1 MHKLTTLTLAMSSIL
16 LSSNINAAIKVADA
30 RSNAMGNTGVAS
42 ADYLTAPFYNPA
54 LATTYKSNDDFGF
67 FLAVD
72 ATASDPD
79 DAIETIDDLQ
89 SFMDDYDQ
97 STASNND
104 IVVLEDYL
112 DDLTDNTL
120 AVSAGGGIAIA
131 LPTKA
136 VSTNLFARGYAEVI
150 AATYISD
157 DSSSNDDAMAAKEN
171 YENSD
176 VQLLAFGYVEVGLAF
191 AKEFKIDGE
200 KVSFG
205 VTPKYQQM
213 TTYAQRVTIDDFDID
228 DYDESE
234 NTKNAFNVDL
244 GAAWYIDDF
253 TAAVAIKDLFS
264 QKIKAR
270 SSNISDTY
278 NLDTQI
284 TLGVAYTNDYFIAAI
299 DADLTKQSR
308 FEKIDDDT
316 QFIRIG
322 VEGNAWGWA
331 QLRAGYEMALP
342 DTLDNS
348 ITAGLGFSPFDLVSI
363 DVAGSY
369 AGENQLG
376 ASVGL
381 AVTF

>member
-16 LSSNINAAIKVADA
+16 LSSNINAATKVADA
-30 RSNAMGNTGVAS
+30 RGNAMGNTGVAS

-54 LATTYKSNDDFGF
+54 LATSYKSNDDFGF
-67 FLAVD
+67 FIAVD
-72 ATASDPD
+72 VAANDPD

-97 STASNND
+97 STASNSD
-104 IVVLEDYL
+104 VEVLEGYL
-112 DDLTDNTL
+112 DDLNDNTL
-120 AVSAGGGIAIA
+120 AVSAGLGVAIA
-131 LPTKA
+131 LPTEL
-136 VSTNLFARGYAEVI
+136 VSTNLFARGYTEVV

-157 DSSSNDDAMAAKEN
+157 DSTSSDEATAAQEN
-171 YENSD
+171 YESSE

-191 AKEFKIDGE
+191 AKEFKVAGE

-205 VTPKYQQM
+205 ITPKYQQM
-213 TTYAQRVTIDDFDID
+213 TTYAQKVTIDDFDVD

-253 TAAVAIKDLFS
+253 RAAVAIKDLFS
-264 QKIKAR
+264 QKIKAK
-270 SSNISDTY
+270 STNVSDTY

-284 TLGVAYTNDYFIAAI
+284 TLGVAYTNDYFVAAI

-308 FEKIDDDT
+308 FENIDDDT
-316 QFIRIG
+316 QFIRFG

-331 QLRAGYEMALP
+331 QLRAGYEMDLQ

-348 ITAGLGFSPFDLVSI
+348 FTAGLGFSPFDLVSLDI
-363 DVAGSY
+363 AGSY

-376 ASVGL
+376 ASVGV

>member
-16 LSSNINAAIKVADA
+16 LSSNINAATKVADA
-30 RSNAMGNTGVAS
+30 RGNAMGNTGVAS

-54 LATTYKSNDDFGF
+54 LATSYKSNDDFGF
-67 FLAVD
+67 FIAVD
-72 ATASDPD
+72 VAANDPD

-97 STASNND
+97 STASNSD
-104 IVVLEDYL
+104 VEVLEGYL
-112 DDLTDNTL
+112 DDLNDNTL
-120 AVSAGGGIAIA
+120 AVSAGVGGAIA
-131 LPTKA
+131 LPTEL
-136 VSTNLFARGYAEVI
+136 VSTNLFARGYTEVV

-157 DSSSNDDAMAAKEN
+157 DSTSSDDATAAQEN
-171 YENSD
+171 YENSE

-191 AKEFKIDGE
+191 AKEFKVAGE

-213 TTYAQRVTIDDFDID
+213 TTYAQKVTIDDFDVD

-253 TAAVAIKDLFS
+253 RAAIAIKDLFS
-264 QKIKAR
+264 QKIKAK
-270 SSNISDTY
+270 STNVSDTY

-284 TLGVAYTNDYFIAAI
+284 TLGVAYTNDYFVAAI

-308 FEKIDDDT
+308 FENIDDDT
-316 QFIRIG
+316 QFIRFG

-331 QLRAGYEMALP
+331 QLRAGYEMDLQ

-348 ITAGLGFSPFDLVSI
+348 FTAGLGFSPFDLVSLDI
-363 DVAGSY
+363 AGAY

-376 ASVGL
+376 ASVGV